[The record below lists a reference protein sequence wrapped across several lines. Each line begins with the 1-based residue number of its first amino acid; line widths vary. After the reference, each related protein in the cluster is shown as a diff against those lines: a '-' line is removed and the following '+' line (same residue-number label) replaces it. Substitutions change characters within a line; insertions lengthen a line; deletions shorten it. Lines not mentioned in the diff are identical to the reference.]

1 MVMRGSDRPPTPMIS
16 EDIHMAELYF
26 DKDNK
31 LWKADKVDFGAG
43 SISLRIRFAHSG
55 NTSLAYIKADGKD
68 IGVASLTS
76 YDNEDTEARC
86 EIDPTEGIRDVVIT
100 IRGNAK
106 LLSVEPSA
114 APVYEGITYE
124 PVPEKAT
131 LDLGYDTWEATDML
145 GRKVASVE
153 DVGRKKDKQV
163 GIFYWTWHEGH
174 ASLRPVDVVD
184 VLSKYPAAEYRK
196 DHPAWGERPFQPYW
210 HEPFYGFYRDS
221 DP

>member
-1 MVMRGSDRPPTPMIS
+1 
-16 EDIHMAELYF
+16 MAELYF
-26 DKDNK
+26 DKEAK

-55 NTSLAYIKADGKD
+55 NTTLAYVKADGKD
-68 IGVASLTS
+68 IGVAALTS

-86 EIDPTEGIRDVVIT
+86 EIDLTEGVRNVTVT
-100 IRGNAK
+100 LRGSAK
-106 LLSVEPSA
+106 LLSIEPSA

-124 PVPEKAT
+124 PVPEKVT

-184 VLSKYPAAEYRK
+184 VLSK
-196 DHPAWGERPFQPYW
+196 
-210 HEPFYGFYRDS
+210 
-221 DP
+221 